1 MFTGIIEEIA
11 EVVYLKKDE
20 GNLHLSLKSRIA
32 NELKV
37 DQSIA
42 HNGVCLTVIDIH
54 IDSSTYTVTAVRET
68 LQKSS
73 LGLLDLGSKV
83 NLERSLRMG
92 GRIDGHMVQGH
103 VDQTAKCINRVKDQ
117 GSYIYT
123 FEYKESDNITVEKG
137 SICVNG
143 VSLTVVNSKSNIFSV
158 AVIPY
163 TYKNT
168 NLHTVQ
174 IGTVVNLEFDILG
187 KYISKMITKNL

>member
-1 MFTGIIEEIA
+1 MIDVYRIIEEIA

-117 GSYIYT
+117 GYMFT
-123 FEYKESDNITVEKG
+123 LL
-137 SICVNG
+137 SI
-143 VSLTVVNSKSNIFSV
+143 
-158 AVIPY
+158 
-163 TYKNT
+163 KN
-168 NLHTVQ
+168 Q
-174 IGTVVNLEFDILG
+174 IIL
-187 KYISKMITKNL
+187 S

>member
-68 LQKSS
+68 LQKAAW
-73 LGLLDLGSKV
+73 V
-83 NLERSLRMG
+83 YW
-92 GRIDGHMVQGH
+92 I
-103 VDQTAKCINRVKDQ
+103 
-117 GSYIYT
+117 
-123 FEYKESDNITVEKG
+123 
-137 SICVNG
+137 
-143 VSLTVVNSKSNIFSV
+143 
-158 AVIPY
+158 
-163 TYKNT
+163 
-168 NLHTVQ
+168 
-174 IGTVVNLEFDILG
+174 
-187 KYISKMITKNL
+187 